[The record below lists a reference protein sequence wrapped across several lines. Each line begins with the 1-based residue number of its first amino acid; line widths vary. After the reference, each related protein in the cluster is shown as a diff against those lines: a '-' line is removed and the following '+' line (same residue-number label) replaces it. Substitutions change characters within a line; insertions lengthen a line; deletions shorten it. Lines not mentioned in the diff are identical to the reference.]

1 MRLIN
6 RALVAAAITAGAG
19 GLPATAVEA
28 QERPRM
34 ERVPDRMPGEGK
46 GPFRRM
52 AIRGAM
58 LIDGSGAPP
67 TGPVDI
73 VIAGNRIESVTPAGT
88 PGLPL
93 RPNREPRGANHE
105 IDAAGMYVM
114 PGFIDT
120 HGHNGDPA
128 KAANASYGYKL
139 WLAHGVTSVRGV
151 SLYWGPNNRSLE
163 DKRRSATNEIVAPR
177 LFAYL
182 SIGDGWDDGPVQ
194 TPEQG
199 RQWVRWLAGEGYDGV
214 KIFNTQ
220 PGPVTAAVIDE
231 ARKHRLG
238 TVAHLGQA
246 GVAETNA
253 RRAGEMGLHSVTHFY
268 GHFES
273 LLRDRRIPAYP
284 PDYNLADEQMR
295 FGDMARIADQI
306 HEPGGPEWRAYL
318 EAQLERGVFFNPTF
332 HIYSASRDVM
342 RARNADWH
350 ERYTLPSMQ
359 AFFSPSRINHGSYY
373 WDWTTSHEV
382 AWRRFYVPYMR
393 LINDYKNMGGRVTVG
408 SDPGYIYQ
416 TWGFSYVGELE
427 MLQEAGFSP
436 LEVIQAATWNG
447 AQEIFEPKG
456 EAPPIGL
463 VRPGMLADLVIVPEN
478 PLQNLKTLYGT
489 GHLRLNEAT
498 QQAERVGGVR
508 WTVKDGI
515 VYDARAL
522 LADVAQMVE
531 AQRGR

>member
-1 MRLIN
+1 
-6 RALVAAAITAGAG
+6 
-19 GLPATAVEA
+19 
-28 QERPRM
+28 
-34 ERVPDRMPGEGK
+34 
-46 GPFRRM
+46 
-52 AIRGAM
+52 
-58 LIDGSGAPP
+58 
-67 TGPVDI
+67 
-73 VIAGNRIESVTPAGT
+73 
-88 PGLPL
+88 
-93 RPNREPRGANHE
+93 
-105 IDAAGMYVM
+105 
-114 PGFIDT
+114 
-120 HGHNGDPA
+120 
-128 KAANASYGYKL
+128 
-139 WLAHGVTSVRGV
+139 
-151 SLYWGPNNRSLE
+151 
-163 DKRRSATNEIVAPR
+163 
-177 LFAYL
+177 
-182 SIGDGWDDGPVQ
+182 
-194 TPEQG
+194 
-199 RQWVRWLAGEGYDGV
+199 
-214 KIFNTQ
+214 
-220 PGPVTAAVIDE
+220 
-231 ARKHRLG
+231 
-238 TVAHLGQA
+238 
-246 GVAETNA
+246 
-253 RRAGEMGLHSVTHFY
+253 
-268 GHFES
+268 
-273 LLRDRRIPAYP
+273 
-284 PDYNLADEQMR
+284 
-295 FGDMARIADQI
+295 
-306 HEPGGPEWRAYL
+306 
-318 EAQLERGVFFNPTF
+318 
-332 HIYSASRDVM
+332 M